1 MSFEKFDGNL
11 EKSSVENIGTNARQL
26 EKNIEVEKP
35 DSILAKESA
44 ENFTKK
50 LESNYSP
57 EILKQINS
65 KEELK
70 IYEDANLREEN
81 VNEKNCLVRSDI
93 DWNQKDSMGR
103 TNLERANQGLAPIK
117 DGRPLELHHIGQHS
131 DSPLAELTNKE
142 HHSGGNDTILH
153 DKTKDSEIDRT
164 AFAKEKSEHW
174 KYRAEIAGGD

>member
-1 MSFEKFDGNL
+1 MNFEKFDGNL
-11 EKSSVENIGTNARQL
+11 EKSSVENIETNASQL

-70 IYEDANLREEN
+70 IYEDANLHEEN
-81 VNEKNCLVRSDI
+81 VNGKICLVRSDI
-93 DWNQKDSMGR
+93 DWNQKDPHDPYGR
-103 TNLERANQGLAPIK
+103 TNLELAKQGLAPIK
-117 DGRPLELHHIGQHS
+117 DGRHLELHHIGQHS
-131 DSPLAELTNKE
+131 DSSLAELTIKE
-142 HHSGGNDTILH
+142 HRSSDT
-153 DKTKDSEIDRT
+153 
-164 AFAKEKSEHW
+164 
-174 KYRAEIAGGD
+174 